1 MGKSIPK
8 VGFNSFYL
16 LSTKS
21 ALNAAS
27 LNCNPELGFIVA
39 GVSARANFAAIV
51 SLLAR
56 DHELSPPLT
65 GTFLSA
71 LPAIWRDAVPGKYK
85 SSWLSYEQNKN
96 APILNEPLYGF
107 LIGKHRSHSLTIHL
121 FSHLT

>member
-1 MGKSIPK
+1 
-8 VGFNSFYL
+8 
-16 LSTKS
+16 
-21 ALNAAS
+21 
-27 LNCNPELGFIVA
+27 LNCNPKLGFIVT
-39 GVSARANFAAIV
+39 GVSAGANFAAIV

-71 LPAIWRDAVPGKYK
+71 VPAISRDAVPDKYK

-96 APILNEPLYGF
+96 APILNQPLYDF
-107 LIGKHRSHSLTIHL
+107 LLGKHRSHSSTIQL